1 MEIRRLI
8 SVTRSIIRITAEQGE
23 AKGTRKARAARIGVR
38 GVEITR
44 SIASTYKFV
53 SSSHILRFAP
63 S

>member
-8 SVTRSIIRITAEQGE
+8 SVTRSRIRITAEQGE

-44 SIASTYKFV
+44 
-53 SSSHILRFAP
+53 
-63 S
+63 